1 MTSSLVR
8 WWTRLL
14 IIVNSTFHDS
24 KTIMSDN
31 DIKFA
36 GYEEVAKITDANF
49 YFAKPHRLT
58 DWELNE
64 QINGLVR
71 RFLSKGIDF
80 N

>member
-1 MTSSLVR
+1 
-8 WWTRLL
+8 
-14 IIVNSTFHDS
+14 
-24 KTIMSDN
+24 MSDN

-49 YFAKPHRLT
+49 YFAKPHRLS